1 MICKNLE
8 IIWEKIDKA
17 ANKIGKSKDDITLV
31 AVSKTFPVDKI
42 IEAYECGQKIF
53 GENRVQEA
61 LKKVEVLKDRYP
73 DIKFHL
79 IGHLQSNKARYLKNN
94 FTLIHSV
101 DRIEIAELINK
112 YAKKNNLVQDIL
124 IQVNLAEEPQ
134 KSGVLL
140 NDFDKLMETV
150 LSCENLK
157 LRGLMMIPPLV
168 EDAEMNRPL
177 FAKMYEL
184 FVKTNDKYN
193 INMDYLSMGMSDD
206 FEIAIEE
213 GANMVRI
220 GSAIFGKRG

>member
-31 AVSKTFPVDKI
+31 AVSKTFSVDKI

-61 LKKVEVLKDRYP
+61 LKKVEVLKDSYP

-79 IGHLQSNKARYLKNN
+79 IGHLQSNKVRYLKNN

-140 NDFDKLMETV
+140 NDFDKLVETV

-184 FVKTNDKYN
+184 FVNTNDKYN